1 MTIATDHLYQ
11 RIAFSDGFN
20 IHVPILEEKN
30 NLSLVIVFSEF
41 QIVHKQTGIRLPDCS
56 FQNSEIVSNCF
67 KELTKLDIPDDGDA
81 IASDKDGINTKM
93 SAIIK
98 SWLEQDDDEEDEY

>member
-1 MTIATDHLYQ
+1 MIIGTEEIYQ
-11 RIAFSDGFN
+11 RVAFNDDHS
-20 IHVPILEEKN
+20 IYVPILKEKR
-30 NLSLVIVFSEF
+30 NLSLIMIFSEF

-98 SWLEQDDDEEDEY
+98 YWLEQDSDEEDEY

>member
-11 RIAFSDGFN
+11 RIAFSDGIN
-20 IHVPILEEKN
+20 IHVPILKEKN

-41 QIVHKQTGIRLPDCS
+41 QIVHKQTGIRLTDCS

-67 KELTKLDIPDDGDA
+67 DELTKLDIPSDVDA
-81 IASDKDGINTKM
+81 IASDKNGINAKM
-93 SAIIK
+93 SNIIK
-98 SWLEQDDDEEDEY
+98 YWLEQDSDEEDDY